1 MVGVVWDEG
10 HWLLGYWLV
19 GHCLS
24 KLHDRHRLVE
34 VEALRTEC
42 VCCLWNGVEQI
53 MIRDYL
59 LDLIEEDRLL

>member
-1 MVGVVWDEG
+1 MVGVVWEEG
-10 HWLLGYWLV
+10 HWLLSHWLE
-19 GHCLS
+19 GHRLS

-34 VEALRTEC
+34 VEALWAEC